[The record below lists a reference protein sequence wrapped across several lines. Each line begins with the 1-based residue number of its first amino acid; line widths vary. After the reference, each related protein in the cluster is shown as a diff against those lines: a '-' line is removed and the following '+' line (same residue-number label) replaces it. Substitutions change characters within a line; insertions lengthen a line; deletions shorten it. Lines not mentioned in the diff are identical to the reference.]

1 MNTISAWEAQTKE
14 LYNRVEQEIKDFQ
27 DDAEKRIA
35 ALQQRKW
42 VLEEALRAY
51 QEMMGSELTQER
63 YSLDQRD
70 ITDRSYREILDL
82 IALRNNGLLIA
93 RQAIRLMKEANVF
106 GNPFNADSVVYSI
119 LNRSPEFV
127 RVGKGVYKLNTSKGR
142 TKLSTN
148 KDEKAGTLRR
158 AIQELKEK
166 NPQMTKSEV
175 LSTLIKKGFDFKG
188 KRPSNAVNMVWV
200 KLGFTRKEMDCT
212 PMIGQIGLGESGG
225 VIHCSPA

>member
-1 MNTISAWEAQTKE
+1 MNIISAWEAQTKE

-35 ALQQRKW
+35 SLQQRKW
-42 VLEEALRAY
+42 ALEEALRAY
-51 QEMMGSELTQER
+51 QEMMGSELTQAR

-70 ITDRSYREILDL
+70 ITDRSYREILNQIALHNGDL
-82 IALRNNGLLIA
+82 IIA

-106 GNPFNADSVVYSI
+106 GNPFNADSVVYSV

-127 RVGKGVYKLNTSKGR
+127 RVGKGVYKLNAGR
-142 TKLSTN
+142 GRPKISTK
-148 KDEKAGTLRR
+148 KDGGAGALRQ

-166 NPQMTKSEV
+166 TPQMTKAEV

-188 KRPSNAVNMVWV
+188 KRASSAVNMVWV
-200 KLGFTRKEMDCT
+200 KLGFTGKE
-212 PMIGQIGLGESGG
+212 
-225 VIHCSPA
+225 IHEP

>member
-1 MNTISAWEAQTKE
+1 MNTISAWEAQTRE
-14 LYNRVEQEIKDFQ
+14 LFNRVEQEIKGIQTDT
-27 DDAEKRIA
+27 ERRIA

-42 VLEEALRAY
+42 ALEEALRAY

-63 YSLDQRD
+63 CSLDQRD
-70 ITDRSYREILDL
+70 IMDRSYREILNL
-82 IALRNNGLLIA
+82 IAFRNSDLLIA

-127 RVGKGVYKLNTSKGR
+127 KVGKGVYKLNAGRGR
-142 TKLSTN
+142 TELSTK
-148 KDEKAGTLRR
+148 KDERAGALRR
-158 AIQELKEK
+158 AIQELKER

-188 KRPSNAVNMVWV
+188 KRPSSAVNMVWV
-200 KLGFTRKEMDCT
+200 KFG
-212 PMIGQIGLGESGG
+212 
-225 VIHCSPA
+225 IH